1 MLVKARSLRELP
13 ILSVLQGK
21 KIAEVRDVIYD
32 PFVNRIIAL
41 LLYPT
46 GVLSKEKFILYQD
59 VKSIGKDAVI
69 VDSSLTLKKSDE
81 IDRNI
86 LTLKK
91 REKLLIGTRI
101 VTEDGEHLGV
111 VTDYFFDP
119 LTGTVKQL
127 ELSQGG
133 FADFKSGRKLVNI
146 SNIISMGPDATI
158 VSVETADLL
167 EEQSQTQGLQGQ
179 LNKTSDTLEQNS
191 QNLKTKLEE
200 VKSKISNYF
209 HEPVKAEQKVETTNL
224 DESPTP
230 YPQNL
235 DDISTSDLNYQ
246 YEDKTDP
253 VETTYKPQAKVDYE
267 DAVDQLKTLS
277 QKTQEKI
284 SEIKDTA
291 EMKLN
296 ELKENPENQAK
307 YQALSENIRTTRD
320 LAQDKFSE
328 YQTVAYNQ
336 ISKIKEDRIEQ
347 KKKNAVGLF
356 LTKSILDASDN
367 VLAQRGDL
375 ITNKLITQAEDLS
388 LLDQVL
394 KNTSYDPIT

>member
-1 MLVKARSLRELP
+1 MLIKARSLRELP

-21 KIAEVRDVIYD
+21 KIAEVKDVIYD
-32 PFVNRIIAL
+32 PFENRIIAL

-46 GVLSKEKFILYQD
+46 GVLSKDKFILYQD
-59 VKSIGKDAVI
+59 VKSIGKDAII
-69 VDSSLTLKKSDE
+69 VDSSLVLKKSDE
-81 IDRNI
+81 IDRNV

-91 REKLLIGTRI
+91 REKLLLGTRI
-101 VTEDGEHLGV
+101 VTEDGEQLGV
-111 VTDYFFDP
+111 VTDYFFEP
-119 LTGTVKQL
+119 ATGTVKQL

-158 VSVETADLL
+158 VSIETADLI
-167 EEQSQTQGLQGQ
+167 EEQSQTQGLQGK
-179 LNKTSDTLEQNS
+179 LNQTSDTLEQNTDS
-191 QNLKTKLEE
+191 LKTKLEG
-200 VKSKISNYF
+200 VKDKITSYF
-209 HEPVKAEQKVETTNL
+209 REPVVAEPKTEPAHL

-235 DDISTSDLNYQ
+235 DDITTSDLNYQ
-246 YEDKTDP
+246 NENPMFTEP
-253 VETTYKPQAKVDYE
+253 NYKSQAKVDYE
-267 DAVDQLKTLS
+267 DAVDQLKALS
-277 QKTQEKI
+277 QKTQAKI

-291 EMKLN
+291 ENKLN
-296 ELKENPENQAK
+296 ELKNNPENQAK
-307 YQALSENIRTTRD
+307 YESLSENIRTTRD

-336 ISKIKEDRIEQ
+336 ISRVKEDRIEQ

-367 VLAQRGDL
+367 ILANRGEI
-375 ITNKLITQAEDLS
+375 ITNKLITQAEDLGI
-388 LLDQVL
+388 LDQVL